1 MQLENVLLS
10 LAPQLYDTLSLY
22 ALFLVKQLRRKLPAP
37 QTLIGRLERRFHLI
51 ESFALGD
58 VSQAESTQGVDCGA
72 LHLLRVVYY
81 LVLGFCCRQGENV
94 QVARDIPRE
103 YWSVVYALPFA
114 YPRHNILHA

>member
-1 MQLENVLLS
+1 MQLENVLLP

-51 ESFALGD
+51 ERFSLGD
-58 VSQAESTQGVDCGA
+58 VSQGEGTQGVDCGA

>member
-1 MQLENVLLS
+1 MDNVLLS

-22 ALFLVKQLRRKLPAP
+22 TLFLVKQLRRKLPAP

-58 VSQAESTQGVDCGA
+58 VSQPESVQGVTCGA

-81 LVLGFCCRQGENV
+81 LVLGFSCRQEENL
-94 QVARDIPRE
+94 QVARDIPRD
-103 YWSVVYALPFA
+103 YWSLVYALPFA
-114 YPRHNILHA
+114 YPRHNIMHA